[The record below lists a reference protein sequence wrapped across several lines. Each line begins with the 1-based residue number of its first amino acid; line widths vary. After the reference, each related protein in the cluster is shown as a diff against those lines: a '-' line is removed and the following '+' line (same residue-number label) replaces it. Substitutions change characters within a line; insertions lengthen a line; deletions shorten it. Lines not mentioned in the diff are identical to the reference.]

1 MPSLPFVSVIIPT
14 YRDWKRLSLC
24 IDALDKQTYPKSS
37 FEVIIV
43 NNDPKDQIPVNYYIP
58 ENIKIT
64 TESKSGSYA
73 ARNKGI
79 GLAKGEIFAFT
90 DSDCIPHADWLK
102 NAVQYFEENPDYD
115 RIGGK
120 VELFFSGSQYTVA
133 EAYEM
138 VYAFRQD
145 ENVKHGRSVTA
156 NMFTKKRVLD
166 KIGLF
171 NQTMYSGGDFEWGK
185 RATANNFK
193 IGYAPNVIIKHPA
206 RRELKQITKKA
217 RRVVSGKKEIA
228 ESETSI
234 LQKYLNFIYEI
245 RPPFNEFKHIFSR
258 GKQLNLRLKMLVFL
272 TRYNIRVTRAY
283 EELRLVHGAKPV
295 YDA

>member
-1 MPSLPFVSVIIPT
+1 MSSIPFVSVIIPT
-14 YRDWKRLSLC
+14 YRDWKRLSYC
-24 IDALDKQTYPKSS
+24 IDALDKQTYPKES

-43 NNDPKDQIPVNYYIP
+43 NNDPKDQIPENYYLP
-58 ENIKIT
+58 DNIIIIN
-64 TESKSGSYA
+64 ESASGSYA

-79 GLAKGEIFAFT
+79 SLAKGEIFGFT
-90 DSDCIPHADWLK
+90 DSDCIPHTDWLK
-102 NAVQYFEENPDYD
+102 NAVQFFKENSDYD

-120 VELFFSGSQYTVA
+120 VELFFSGTQYTVA
-133 EAYEM
+133 EAYEI

-145 ENVKHGRSVTA
+145 ENVKNGRSVTA
-156 NMFTKKRVLD
+156 NMFTKKKVLD

-171 NQTMYSGGDFEWGK
+171 NQNMYSGGDFEWGK

-193 IGYAPNVIIKHPA
+193 IGYAPNVIINHPA
-206 RRELKQITKKA
+206 RKELKQITRKA
-217 RRVVSGKKEIA
+217 RRVVSGKKEITK
-228 ESETSI
+228 SETGI
-234 LQKYLNFIYEI
+234 LQKYVDFVYEI

-258 GKQLNLRLKMLVFL
+258 GKQLNLRLKLLVFL
-272 TRYNIRVTRAY
+272 TRYNIRVTRAF